1 MIQNWFNNLHKPIL
15 APPAWIFKPVWIILY
30 ITIMI
35 SIILYIFKN
44 GDDKKIG
51 YIYFSIQ
58 LILNLLWAPVFF
70 VFKNIF
76 LAFLIIILMD
86 IFIFLTMKK
95 FYKVSKMSAVILLP
109 YFLWVLFASYLNLG
123 YLILN

>member
-1 MIQNWFNNLHKPIL
+1 MIQNWFNNLQKPCL
-15 APPAWIFKPVWIILY
+15 TPPAWIFKPVWIILY

-35 SIILYIFKN
+35 SIILYIFKK

-58 LILNLLWAPVFF
+58 LALNFLWIIVFF

-76 LAFLIIILMD
+76 SAFLTIILMD
-86 IFIFLTMKK
+86 IFLYLTIKK
-95 FYKVSKMSAVILLP
+95 FYKVSKISAIILLP
-109 YFLWVLFASYLNLG
+109 YFLWILFASYLNLG